1 MTMINIFLII
11 MSYISPLEVVKMLLP
26 STDE

>member
-1 MTMINIFLII
+1 MTMINIFLSI
-11 MSYISPLEVVKMLLP
+11 MSYISPLEVVKMVLS